1 MSRNIELK
9 SSIGLA
15 APIGRRKALKL
26 LGSTA
31 AVAASGLGFP
41 AILRAQ
47 DKIKVGFMTALTGLE
62 TILGETQLNCFRLAV
77 EEINAENGA
86 GGREIEFLVE
96 DDQTTTK
103 GAIDKSR
110 KLIFQDKV
118 DVIIGMIASL
128 ERQAALSVTV
138 PAKKLVIYPTYYEG
152 GECNRYLVCTGQV
165 PNQAIDPFVPWC
177 MERFGKSVYVLGSDY
192 VWPHK
197 TSEAVKAAF
206 EANGGQMLGADFFPF
221 GTQDF
226 GPALDTVKAAN
237 PDMVWELF
245 AGADAVT
252 FLKQYESYGLG
263 KQMVTNGLDELF
275 TTAVPGS
282 AVENIYVNQSYFH
295 TLDTPANKA
304 FVEKYQARF
313 GADRLVNAIAEAT
326 YAATWL
332 YAKAVAEADSV
343 DTEKVI
349 DAISKVDF
357 EAPQGHV
364 NILANNQH
372 MVCNSIIGRCR
383 TDGLYDIVEN
393 FGQVSP
399 EIPGCNLA

>member
-1 MSRNIELK
+1 MSCNIGLK
-9 SSIGLA
+9 PSTGLA
-15 APIGRRKALKL
+15 APVGRRKALKL
-26 LGSTA
+26 LGATT
-31 AVAASGLGFP
+31 AVAAAGLGFP

-77 EEINAENGA
+77 EEINAQGGA

-165 PNQAIDPFVPWC
+165 PNQAVDPFVPWC

-197 TSEAVKAAF
+197 TAEAVKAAF

-295 TLDTPANKA
+295 TFDTPANKA

-313 GADRLVNAIAEAT
+313 GAGKLVNAIAEAT
-326 YAATWL
+326 YAAAWL

-364 NILANNQH
+364 NILAKNQH

-383 TDGLYDIVEN
+383 ADGLYDIVEN

-399 EIPGCNLA
+399 EIPGCNLG